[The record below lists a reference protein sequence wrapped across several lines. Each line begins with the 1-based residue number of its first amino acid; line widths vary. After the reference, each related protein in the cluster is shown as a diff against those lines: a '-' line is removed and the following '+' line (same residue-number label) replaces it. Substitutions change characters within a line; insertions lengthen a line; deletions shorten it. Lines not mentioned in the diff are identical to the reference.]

1 MFYYIRLRN
10 FRLDLLLGRIIVLLR
25 YFRDFTIIRKKH
37 VKKKISKNGSSSGHE
52 LKSHEINV
60 TEIFKQFVK
69 IDNTTVFLKIDI
81 EGSEYEIIE
90 QIMNHS
96 KQIKIIVI
104 EFHDIIQKTKEF
116 ERLFNL
122 LKSKYSLIHT
132 HVNNNGILHN
142 DMIPE
147 ICEFTFISNID
158 FQGNLKVD
166 KIPLVDLDYPNSK
179 HLLDFQID
187 FTEI

>member
-1 MFYYIRLRN
+1 
-10 FRLDLLLGRIIVLLR
+10 
-25 YFRDFTIIRKKH
+25 
-37 VKKKISKNGSSSGHE
+37 
-52 LKSHEINV
+52 
-60 TEIFKQFVK
+60 
-69 IDNTTVFLKIDI
+69 
-81 EGSEYEIIE
+81 
-90 QIMNHS
+90 MNHS

-122 LKSKYSLIHT
+122 IKSKYSLIHT